1 MYNDSVKSNNN
12 NFEKSLGF
20 TPADL
25 LILEIKKPNRPSMQ
39 KGESNSRKNTLHHKN
54 SFFSIDD
61 HKYKDPKVRIKI
73 YDKYI

>member
-1 MYNDSVKSNNN
+1 MYNDSVKSDNN
-12 NFEKSLGF
+12 NFEKSLGY

-25 LILEIKKPNRPSMQ
+25 LILEIKKPNRPLMQ
-39 KGESNSRKNTLHHKN
+39 KGESNSKKNFYHKN

-73 YDKYI
+73 YNKYI

>member
-1 MYNDSVKSNNN
+1 MYNDSVKSDNN

-20 TPADL
+20 TQADL
-25 LILEIKKPNRPSMQ
+25 LIFEINKPNRPSMQ
-39 KGESNSRKNTLHHKN
+39 KGELNSRKNIFYHKN

-73 YDKYI
+73 YNKYI